1 VGSGTVSN
9 RDRSHGVSCLAER
22 RMIETI
28 ETGKPATPFM
38 AIGDRIEIEAFD
50 ASGESPFGKIDQL
63 VVGSD
68 VAAAAAA

>member
-1 VGSGTVSN
+1 VSN
-9 RDRSHGVSCLAER
+9 RDRSRGISCLAER

-50 ASGESPFGKIDQL
+50 ADGKSPFGKIDQR
-63 VVGSD
+63 VVGTH
-68 VAAAAAA
+68 V